1 MNYIKQLQK
10 DNEELTKKVEAMEA
24 ELLSFRIHLDSP
36 KFTTNAGDKWISTDD
51 VKRWLEAVT
60 M

>member
-1 MNYIKQLQK
+1 
-10 DNEELTKKVEAMEA
+10 MEA

-36 KFTTNAGDKWISTDD
+36 KFTTNAGDNWISTDD
-51 VKRWLEAVT
+51 VKRWLDAVT

>member
-10 DNEELTKKVEAMEA
+10 DNEELTKKVAAMQE
-24 ELLSFRIHLDSP
+24 ELLNFRQHLDSP
-36 KFTTNAGDKWISTDD
+36 KFTTNAGDNWISTDD